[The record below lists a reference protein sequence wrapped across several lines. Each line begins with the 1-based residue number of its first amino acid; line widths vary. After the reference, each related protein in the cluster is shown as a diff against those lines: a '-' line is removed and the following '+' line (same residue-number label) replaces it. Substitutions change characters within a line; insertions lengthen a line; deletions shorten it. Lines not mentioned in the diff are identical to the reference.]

1 MRAAILQGERPVSDC
16 AWCVSCV
23 LCPVYGQTRDWF
35 APTRPENSDQMG
47 GKVTRPQIRS
57 TILKKGSCP
66 QTALSVNVGVGV
78 DTRQSPQGPQPA
90 AALLDDPLLTLAGG
104 PCQSVLVR
112 PTRILALPAGASLPA
127 GTGAAA
133 ASLGHV
139 PNGHVTWTGEWP
151 CCWCA
156 GYRHRLLARG
166 RALGCAGEEPG
177 RAQPADRAAGAGRG
191 CRAAARRAGPHRA
204 AGPTLES

>member
-1 MRAAILQGERPVSDC
+1 
-16 AWCVSCV
+16 
-23 LCPVYGQTRDWF
+23 
-35 APTRPENSDQMG
+35 MG

-90 AALLDDPLLTLAGG
+90 AALLDYPLLTLAGG

-139 PNGHVTWTGEWP
+139 PNGHVT
-151 CCWCA
+151 
-156 GYRHRLLARG
+156 
-166 RALGCAGEEPG
+166 
-177 RAQPADRAAGAGRG
+177 
-191 CRAAARRAGPHRA
+191 
-204 AGPTLES
+204 

>member
-90 AALLDDPLLTLAGG
+90 AALLDYPLLTLAGG

-139 PNGHVTWTGEWP
+139 PNGHVT
-151 CCWCA
+151 
-156 GYRHRLLARG
+156 
-166 RALGCAGEEPG
+166 
-177 RAQPADRAAGAGRG
+177 
-191 CRAAARRAGPHRA
+191 
-204 AGPTLES
+204 